1 MKTIGTVDNP
11 VIGDIWDKHAAGD
24 FIVIPVNLQGVHG
37 RGLAKQAFDK
47 GLLAYHRNECYEAMP
62 LAPSRIVTIA
72 VKGKAP
78 NTAKYPGKAW
88 SEKVTGGNLALMQL
102 ELSYLAVHATVHGNR
117 TFWCPFLGLGFGEGE
132 PSEILPILRT
142 LDPVPNIFFIKPGAD
157 VFAKYKTSF
166 VPGARRDKLVV
177 A

>member
-1 MKTIGTVDNP
+1 MKTAGTVDNP

-47 GLLAYHRNECYEAMP
+47 GLLAYHRQGHYGD
-62 LAPSRIVTIA
+62 SRIDGTLLVIA

-78 NTAKYPGKAW
+78 TTAKYPGKAW
-88 SEKVTGGNLALMQL
+88 SERVTGGNLELMRQ
-102 ELSYLAVHATVHGNR
+102 ELSLLIRHATVRPDR
-117 TFWCPFLGLGFGEGE
+117 TFWCPFLGLGFGEGN

>member
-24 FIVIPVNLQGVHG
+24 YIVIPVNLQGVHG

-47 GLLAYHRNECYEAMP
+47 GLIKYHQNECFRRS
-62 LAPSRIVTIA
+62 LNCRGVVTVA

-78 NTAKYPGKAW
+78 ATAKYPGKAW
-88 SEKVTGGNLALMQL
+88 SEKVTGGNLALL
-102 ELSYLAVHATVHGNR
+102 RSELSLLWEFAVELGEY
-117 TFWCPFLGLGFGEGE
+117 TFWCPFLGLGFGEGN

-166 VPGARRDKLVV
+166 VPGARRDKLV
-177 A
+177 AA

>member
-24 FIVIPVNLQGVHG
+24 YIVIPVNLQGVHG

-47 GLLAYHRNECYEAMP
+47 GLIKYRRNGCYEEMP
-62 LAPSRIVTIA
+62 FAVNIITIA

-78 NTAKYPGKAW
+78 NTAKYSGKAW

-102 ELSYLAVHATVHGNR
+102 ELSYLADYAKVHNNR
-117 TFWCPFLGLGFGEGE
+117 TFWCPFLGLGFGEGN

-166 VPGARRDKLVV
+166 VPGARRDKLV
-177 A
+177 AA